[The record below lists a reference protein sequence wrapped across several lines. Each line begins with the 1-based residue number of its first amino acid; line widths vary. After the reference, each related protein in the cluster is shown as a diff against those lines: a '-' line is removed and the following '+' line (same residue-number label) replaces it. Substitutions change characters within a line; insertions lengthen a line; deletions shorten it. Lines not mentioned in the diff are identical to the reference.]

1 MEAKTENS
9 NKQFSSKIKN
19 LKFMQ
24 RTRSKEEREKEE
36 QAEKRAISEAH
47 WVIET
52 EETAAWKPKFEVE
65 YEPSYLPFIESSISL
80 RRKFVLNSTTPDII
94 NISDSDN
101 DIIKSINRIRIED
114 SPTTSPSGPRN
125 SRQMTKEERAIN
137 LEKALHERHLAL
149 EKIRSNRQL
158 KPQNKLTLNNSQMST
173 SIPNSREKR
182 RYHEIISSSPND
194 DLDAH
199 NRYEVNDPVPK
210 NKKRD
215 IVSDFLSEQKSALSG
230 KVTVA
235 GEGVEGNSKKKRQ
248 RNKKGKEKEPLFL
261 KPKE

>member
-1 MEAKTENS
+1 MENS
-9 NKQFSSKIKN
+9 NKQLSSKIKN

-36 QAEKRAISEAH
+36 QAERKAISEAH

-80 RRKFVLNSTTPDII
+80 RRKFVSKSATPDLN

-101 DIIKSINRIRIED
+101 DIIRSINKITIEQD
-114 SPTTSPSGPRN
+114 SPTTFRN
-125 SRQMTKEERAIN
+125 SRQMTKEERAIS

-158 KPQNKLTLNNSQMST
+158 KPQNKLTLNNSLSSSSIST
-173 SIPNSREKR
+173 PNSRKKR
-182 RYHEIISSSPND
+182 RYHDIISPNEFGND
-194 DLDAH
+194 GYLDTH
-199 NRYEVNDPVPK
+199 TRHEVDGSLPK
-210 NKKRD
+210 NKNRD
-215 IVSDFLSEQKSALSG
+215 LVSDFLSEQKSVLSD

-235 GEGVEGNSKKKRQ
+235 GEEKSKKKRP
-248 RNKKGKEKEPLFL
+248 RNRKGKEKEPLFL
-261 KPKE
+261 KPEE